1 MKALDELRWD
11 KDKALLLRR
20 RSMTSGTPSPLSAY
34 LEKLERRRELFQDER
49 AALLALPAV
58 LRRVEAQERILKED
72 QEVDHSVFLLD
83 GLITRQKRANG
94 SDQIISISFPGDGV
108 DLQTLFFDE
117 TDHALVAHEP
127 TVVAY
132 VPHGA
137 LTELCDHHPHL
148 AKMLWHDTLV
158 DSAIFREWAM
168 NIGHRRAPQRMG
180 ALFLECEARLAAI
193 GRAREGKFELKL
205 TQQELASALGLSL
218 VHCNKSL
225 RRLREEKLV
234 VTSNRQI
241 YLPDRAA
248 LIKMVGFDP
257 AYLHLERAPNFE
269 KTKRPQL
276 GPHLPSS
283 ISVAE

>member
-1 MKALDELRWD
+1 
-11 KDKALLLRR
+11 
-20 RSMTSGTPSPLSAY
+20 MTSGNPSPLSTY
-34 LEKLERRRELFQDER
+34 LEKLERRRSLFPEER

-58 LRRVEAQERILKED
+58 VRRVEAQERIVKED
-72 QEVDHSVFLLD
+72 QDAEHSVFLIE
-83 GLITRQKRANG
+83 GLVSRQKRAG
-94 SDQIISISFPGDGV
+94 GADQIISLSFPGDGV

-127 TVVAY
+127 TIVAY
-132 VPHGA
+132 VAHGA
-137 LTELCDHHPHL
+137 LIELCDDHPHL

-205 TQQELASALGLSL
+205 TQQEMASALGLSL

-234 VTSNRQI
+234 VTSGRQI
-241 YLPDRAA
+241 SLPDRAA
-248 LIKMVGFDP
+248 LAKMVGFDP
-257 AYLHLERAPNFE
+257 AYLHLERSPKFH
-269 KTKRPQL
+269 KTNRPQPL
-276 GPHLPSS
+276 EPHRPSS
-283 ISVAE
+283 VSVAE